1 MSKGDEDSPS
11 TGPTTSPSKPGPAR
25 QVPCPSCR
33 GPALFAPG
41 NPWRPFCSERCRG
54 TDLSAWAT
62 EQFRVAGP
70 VADEGDQSET
80 PPAAH

>member
-1 MSKGDEDSPS
+1 MSAPADD
-11 TGPTTSPSKPGPAR
+11 PGVQRPAR

-33 GPALFAPG
+33 RPSLFHPS

-70 VADEGDQSET
+70 VADEGDQNST
-80 PPAAH
+80 PPASH